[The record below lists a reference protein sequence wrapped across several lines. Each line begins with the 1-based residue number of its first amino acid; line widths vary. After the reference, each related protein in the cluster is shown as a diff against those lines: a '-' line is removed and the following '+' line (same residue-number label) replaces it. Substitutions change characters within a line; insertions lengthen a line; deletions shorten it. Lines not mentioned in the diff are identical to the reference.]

1 MSIMD
6 VSGKLCFS
14 LTALPE
20 VDPVE
25 APTWTVFVARAT
37 SIPLWIECIHA
48 EQEKGITTPVVP
60 RMDMPPTIPSC
71 GFHVLSA
78 NSLPPGTDISTSTFR
93 SE

>member
-25 APTWTVFVARAT
+25 APTWTVCCSCNVDT
-37 SIPLWIECIHA
+37 PVDQCIHA

-60 RMDMPPTIPSC
+60 RMDMPQQSPVV
-71 GFHVLSA
+71 G
-78 NSLPPGTDISTSTFR
+78 STS
-93 SE
+93 